1 MVGVRE
7 HVDHRRPAHPV
18 AASHQQR
25 DVPCLGR
32 RLTAHVDEPL
42 GTQPQELRDRRWFAP
57 CPRWVEDD
65 RPVAQTLI
73 DALESSGYRVWLA
86 ETGAD
91 AKTLLEQTR
100 PDLIILDLM
109 LPDVD
114 GLVLCSGLKAI
125 ADVPIV
131 ICSATPQKR
140 DAILGLKLG
149 ADDFIAKPFDI
160 YELEA
165 RVEAVLRRTTQTR
178 VADQTPSPPD
188 HIRVGELVIDRS
200 RRRVTLGGEP
210 IQLTPTEYRLVSAL
224 ASRPDEILSRDDLAT
239 LVWGYQDASSGRTI
253 DVHIR
258 RLRVKLSSGPV
269 PAPAIVA
276 VRGFGYKMAVEDTA
290 NGAAA

>member
-1 MVGVRE
+1 VVI
-7 HVDHRRPAHPV
+7 
-18 AASHQQR
+18 
-25 DVPCLGR
+25 
-32 RLTAHVDEPL
+32 
-42 GTQPQELRDRRWFAP
+42 QPKGQGATTIML
-57 CPRWVEDD
+57 VEDD
-65 RPVAQTLI
+65 HAVAQTLT

-165 RVEAVLRRTTQTR
+165 RVEAVLRRTSQTR
-178 VADQTPSPPD
+178 VSSEASPSPPD
-188 HIRVGELVIDRS
+188 HIRVGELIIDRS

-258 RLRVKLSSGPV
+258 RLRVKLSQGPV

-276 VRGFGYKMAVEDTA
+276 VRGFGYKMAVEDSA

>member
-1 MVGVRE
+1 VVI
-7 HVDHRRPAHPV
+7 
-18 AASHQQR
+18 
-25 DVPCLGR
+25 
-32 RLTAHVDEPL
+32 
-42 GTQPQELRDRRWFAP
+42 QPKGQGATTIML
-57 CPRWVEDD
+57 VEDD
-65 RPVAQTLI
+65 HAVAQTLT

-165 RVEAVLRRTTQTR
+165 RVEAVLRRTSQTR
-178 VADQTPSPPD
+178 VTADASPSPPD
-188 HIRVGELVIDRS
+188 HIRVGELIIDRS

-258 RLRVKLSSGPV
+258 RLRVKLSQGPV

>member
-1 MVGVRE
+1 MVI
-7 HVDHRRPAHPV
+7 
-18 AASHQQR
+18 
-25 DVPCLGR
+25 
-32 RLTAHVDEPL
+32 
-42 GTQPQELRDRRWFAP
+42 QPKTPGGATVML
-57 CPRWVEDD
+57 VEDD
-65 RPVAQTLI
+65 EGVAQTLT

-91 AKTLLEQTR
+91 ARALLEQRR
-100 PDLIILDLM
+100 PDLIMLDLM

-114 GLVLCSGLKAI
+114 GLVLCSGLKAM
-125 ADVPIV
+125 ADVPII

-165 RVEAVLRRTTQTR
+165 RVEAVLRRTNQTR
-178 VADQTPSPPD
+178 APEPPAAPPD
-188 HIRVGELVIDRS
+188 HIRVGDLIIDRS
-200 RRRVTLGGEP
+200 RRRVTLGGDA

-224 ASRPDEILSRDDLAT
+224 ASRPDEILSRDELAT

-276 VRGFGYKMAVEDTA
+276 VRGFGYKMAVDEA
-290 NGAAA
+290 VAAPNSSAA

>member
-1 MVGVRE
+1 VVI
-7 HVDHRRPAHPV
+7 PPK
-18 AASHQQR
+18 
-25 DVPCLGR
+25 
-32 RLTAHVDEPL
+32 
-42 GTQPQELRDRRWFAP
+42 AP
-57 CPRWVEDD
+57 GATTIMLVEDD
-65 RPVAQTLI
+65 PAVARTLT
-73 DALESSGYRVWLA
+73 DALEPSGYRLWLA

-131 ICSATPQKR
+131 ICSATSQKR

-165 RVEAVLRRTTQTR
+165 RVEAVLRRTTQGRNVEPT
-178 VADQTPSPPD
+178 TTLPD
-188 HIRVGELVIDRS
+188 HIRIGELVIDRS
-200 RRRVTLGGEP
+200 RRRVTLGNAP

-269 PAPAIVA
+269 AAPSIVA
-276 VRGFGYKMAVEDTA
+276 VRGFGYKMAVDD
-290 NGAAA
+290 AAITQDSSAA

>member
-1 MVGVRE
+1 VVI
-7 HVDHRRPAHPV
+7 
-18 AASHQQR
+18 
-25 DVPCLGR
+25 
-32 RLTAHVDEPL
+32 
-42 GTQPQELRDRRWFAP
+42 QPKGQGATTIML
-57 CPRWVEDD
+57 VEDD
-65 RPVAQTLI
+65 RAVAQTLT
-73 DALESSGYRVWLA
+73 DALEGSGYRVWLA

-131 ICSATPQKR
+131 ICSATPQRR

-165 RVEAVLRRTTQTR
+165 RVEAVLRRTSQTR
-178 VADQTPSPPD
+178 VTEASPAAPD
-188 HIRVGELVIDRS
+188 HIRVGELIIDRS

-258 RLRVKLSSGPV
+258 RLRVKLSQGPV

-276 VRGFGYKMAVEDTA
+276 VRGFGYKMAVEDA

>member
-1 MVGVRE
+1 VVI
-7 HVDHRRPAHPV
+7 
-18 AASHQQR
+18 
-25 DVPCLGR
+25 
-32 RLTAHVDEPL
+32 
-42 GTQPQELRDRRWFAP
+42 QPKGQGATTIML
-57 CPRWVEDD
+57 VEDD
-65 RPVAQTLI
+65 HAVAQTLT

-165 RVEAVLRRTTQTR
+165 RVEAVLRRTSQTR
-178 VADQTPSPPD
+178 VSSEASPSPPD
-188 HIRVGELVIDRS
+188 HIRVGELIIDRS

-258 RLRVKLSSGPV
+258 RLRVKLSQGPV

>member
-1 MVGVRE
+1 M
-7 HVDHRRPAHPV
+7 
-18 AASHQQR
+18 
-25 DVPCLGR
+25 L
-32 RLTAHVDEPL
+32 
-42 GTQPQELRDRRWFAP
+42 
-57 CPRWVEDD
+57 VEDD
-65 RPVAQTLI
+65 HAIAQTVT
-73 DALESSGYRVWLA
+73 DALESGGYRVWHA

-91 AKTLLEQTR
+91 GRTLLEQCQ

-125 ADVPIV
+125 ADVPII
-131 ICSATPQKR
+131 ICSASPQRR
-140 DAILGLKLG
+140 DVILGLKLG
-149 ADDFIAKPFDI
+149 ADDFISKPFDI

-165 RVEAVLRRTTQTR
+165 RVEAVLRRTVRARAGGSARPQ
-178 VADQTPSPPD
+178 PD

-210 IQLTPTEYRLVSAL
+210 IQLTPTEYRLASAL
-224 ASRPDEILSRDDLAT
+224 ASRPDEILSRDDLAA

-258 RLRVKLSSGPV
+258 RLRVKLNSGPV

-276 VRGFGYKMAVEDTA
+276 VRGFGYKMAVEDATTGA

>member
-1 MVGVRE
+1 VVI
-7 HVDHRRPAHPV
+7 PPK
-18 AASHQQR
+18 
-25 DVPCLGR
+25 
-32 RLTAHVDEPL
+32 
-42 GTQPQELRDRRWFAP
+42 AP
-57 CPRWVEDD
+57 GATTIMLVEDD
-65 RPVAQTLI
+65 PAVARTLT
-73 DALESSGYRVWLA
+73 DALEPSGYRLWLA

-91 AKTLLEQTR
+91 AKTLLERTR

-131 ICSATPQKR
+131 ICSATSQKR

-165 RVEAVLRRTTQTR
+165 RVEAVLRRATQARNVEPTT
-178 VADQTPSPPD
+178 ALPD
-188 HIRVGELVIDRS
+188 HIRIGELIIDRS
-200 RRRVTLGGEP
+200 RRRVTLGNAP

-239 LVWGYQDASSGRTI
+239 LVWGYQDASNGRTI

-269 PAPAIVA
+269 AAPAIVA
-276 VRGFGYKMAVEDTA
+276 VRGFGYKMAVDDSTI
-290 NGAAA
+290 NQDSSAA

>member
-1 MVGVRE
+1 M
-7 HVDHRRPAHPV
+7 
-18 AASHQQR
+18 
-25 DVPCLGR
+25 L
-32 RLTAHVDEPL
+32 
-42 GTQPQELRDRRWFAP
+42 
-57 CPRWVEDD
+57 VEDD
-65 RPVAQTLI
+65 PAIAQTLV
-73 DALESSGYRVWLA
+73 DALDSIGYRVWHA
-86 ETGAD
+86 ENGAD
-91 AKTLLEQTR
+91 ARALLEQTQ

-114 GLVLCSGLKAI
+114 GLVLCSGLKSIVDA
-125 ADVPIV
+125 PII

-149 ADDFIAKPFDI
+149 ADDFVAKPFDI

-165 RVEAVLRRTTQTR
+165 RIEAVLRRTIQSR
-178 VADQTPSPPD
+178 HAAPAAAPAD

-210 IQLTPTEYRLVSAL
+210 IQLTPTEYRLISAL
-224 ASRPDEILSRDDLAT
+224 ASRPDEILSRDELAQ

-258 RLRVKLSSGPV
+258 RLRVKLSQGPV

-276 VRGFGYKMAVEDTA
+276 VRGFGYKIALEDTSTTSS
-290 NGAAA
+290 AA

>member
-1 MVGVRE
+1 M
-7 HVDHRRPAHPV
+7 
-18 AASHQQR
+18 
-25 DVPCLGR
+25 L
-32 RLTAHVDEPL
+32 
-42 GTQPQELRDRRWFAP
+42 
-57 CPRWVEDD
+57 VEDD
-65 RPVAQTLI
+65 HAVAQTLT
-73 DALESSGYRVWLA
+73 DALESSGYRIWLA

-109 LPDVD
+109 LPDMD

-178 VADQTPSPPD
+178 VNSEAAPSPPD
-188 HIRVGELVIDRS
+188 HIRVGELIIDRS

-258 RLRVKLSSGPV
+258 RLRVKLSQGPV

-276 VRGFGYKMAVEDTA
+276 VRGFGYKMAVEDA

>member
-1 MVGVRE
+1 MVMQPRG
-7 HVDHRRPAHPV
+7 H
-18 AASHQQR
+18 
-25 DVPCLGR
+25 
-32 RLTAHVDEPL
+32 
-42 GTQPQELRDRRWFAP
+42 GTTTIML
-57 CPRWVEDD
+57 VEDD
-65 RPVAQTLI
+65 HAIAQTLT
-73 DALESSGYRVWLA
+73 DALETSGYRVWQA

-91 AKTLLEQTR
+91 AKALLEQSR

-114 GLVLCSGLKAI
+114 GLVLCVGLKAI
-125 ADVPIV
+125 ADIPIV
-131 ICSATPQKR
+131 ICSATPQRR

-165 RVEAVLRRTTQTR
+165 RVEAVLRRTAQTR
-178 VADQTPSPPD
+178 VAESAPSPPE
-188 HIRVGELVIDRS
+188 HIRVGELIIDRS

-258 RLRVKLSSGPV
+258 RLRVKLAAGPV
-269 PAPAIVA
+269 PAPPIVA

>member
-1 MVGVRE
+1 
-7 HVDHRRPAHPV
+7 
-18 AASHQQR
+18 
-25 DVPCLGR
+25 
-32 RLTAHVDEPL
+32 
-42 GTQPQELRDRRWFAP
+42 
-57 CPRWVEDD
+57 
-65 RPVAQTLI
+65 
-73 DALESSGYRVWLA
+73 
-86 ETGAD
+86 
-91 AKTLLEQTR
+91 
-100 PDLIILDLM
+100 
-109 LPDVD
+109 
-114 GLVLCSGLKAI
+114 VLCSVLKNMAE
-125 ADVPIV
+125 VPIL
-131 ICSATPQKR
+131 ICSGAQRRR
-140 DAILGLKLG
+140 DAFLSLKLG

-165 RVEAVLRRTTQTR
+165 RVEAVLRRTSQTR
-178 VADQTPSPPD
+178 VAESSPSPPD
-188 HIRVGELVIDRS
+188 HIRVGELIIDRS

-276 VRGFGYKMAVEDTA
+276 VRGFGYKMAVEDTV

>member
-1 MVGVRE
+1 MV
-7 HVDHRRPAHPV
+7 
-18 AASHQQR
+18 
-25 DVPCLGR
+25 
-32 RLTAHVDEPL
+32 
-42 GTQPQELRDRRWFAP
+42 
-57 CPRWVEDD
+57 VEDD
-65 RPVAQTLI
+65 HAIAQTLM
-73 DALESSGYRVWLA
+73 DALESSGYRIWLA

-91 AKTLLEQTR
+91 ARTLLEQSR

-125 ADVPIV
+125 ADIPII
-131 ICSATPQKR
+131 ICSATQQKR

-178 VADQTPSPPD
+178 VAEPPPSPPD
-188 HIRVGELVIDRS
+188 HIRVGELIIDRS
-200 RRRVTLGGEP
+200 RRRVTIGGES

-224 ASRPDEILSRDDLAT
+224 ASRPDEILSRDELAT

-258 RLRVKLSSGPV
+258 RLRVKLTSGAIM
-269 PAPAIVA
+269 APAIVA
-276 VRGFGYKMAVEDTA
+276 VRGFGYKMAFEDA
-290 NGAAA
+290 VNGAKGAAA